1 MEENAPKISVIVPMY
16 NVEEFLNLCI
26 TSILE
31 QTFKDFELILID
43 DCSTDKTLEVAESF
57 SDSRIK
63 ILRNEKKLEN
73 PGLVRNIG
81 LDAAQG
87 DYIFFCDADDAICLK
102 GLEIFYEVAAE
113 NDADIVLTTKW
124 FRSKNPA
131 IKNLQKAA
139 ADAENIPAAVK
150 VAEDLKT
157 RLNQEFLV
165 KRIHIAPWV
174 FLYRRKFLIEN
185 DIKFPAEISVAE
197 DVAFNFDA
205 VFATDKIFKISTPL
219 YFYRVRSDSISHSKD
234 KIRRNIHCILNLYDH
249 ISEKLSPLN
258 DFEFEQ
264 KIKIYWA
271 SHVMGSYLIPFVTS
285 KGSGVFQ
292 EIFTALESKFGKESS
307 FLTALLQMYSQ
318 MRLINAKNKNLKA
331 NLELAQAENKKL
343 KSALE
348 NIQKQISEV
357 VKDNDV

>member
-1 MEENAPKISVIVPMY
+1 MEVNAPKISVVVPMY
-16 NVEEFLNLCI
+16 NVEEYLNLCI

-43 DCSTDKTLEVAESF
+43 DCSKDKTLEVAESF

-63 ILRNEKKLEN
+63 ILRNEKNLEN
-73 PGLVRNIG
+73 PRLVRNVG
-81 LDAAQG
+81 MNAAQG
-87 DYIFFCDADDAICLK
+87 DYIFFCDADDALAFK
-102 GLEIFYEVAAE
+102 GLEIFYNVAAE
-113 NDADIVLTTKW
+113 NDADIVTTTKW
-124 FRSKNPA
+124 FRSKNPTM
-131 IKNLQKAA
+131 KTLQKV
-139 ADAENIPAAVK
+139 ADDIENIPAAVK

-205 VFATDKIFKISTPL
+205 ILATDKIFKISTPL

-234 KIRRNIHCILNLYDH
+234 KIKRNIQCILNLYDH
-249 ISEKLSPLN
+249 ILEKLSPLN

-264 KIKIYWA
+264 KIKMYWT
-271 SHVMGSYLIPFVTS
+271 SHVMGSYLMPFVTNQNT
-285 KGSGVFQ
+285 GVFQ
-292 EIFTALESKFGKESS
+292 EIFTALESRFGKESS
-307 FLTALLQMYSQ
+307 FVVALLQMYSQ
-318 MRLINAKNKNLKA
+318 MRLINVKNKTLKT

-343 KSALE
+343 KTALE